1 MLTVAVQITLYC
13 GCCVVPKR
21 PKVRAMDILLELEPG
36 RALPLATP
44 GHPLLQVRAGRVWLT
59 RRNDPVDH
67 FLRSGD
73 QLLLGEGDGVV
84 VEAAGDEPVRLS
96 LSRPPGWQGLIA
108 GLWWRLATLALV
120 APAGHVHNNGRRSCW
135 SSTNTRCRT
144 SARRRASAP
153 PCATTARRVR
163 CAASSCACQ
172 SRAEPARGCPEGQA
186 RLAKARTRFHA

>member
-13 GCCVVPKR
+13 GCCVAPKR

-73 QLLLGEGDGVV
+73 QLLLAEGDGVV
-84 VEAAGDEPVRLS
+84 VEAAGNEPVRLS

-108 GLWWRLATLALV
+108 GLWWRLATLAL
-120 APAGHVHNNGRRSCW
+120 
-135 SSTNTRCRT
+135 
-144 SARRRASAP
+144 ARLQASAQRWP
-153 PCATTARRVR
+153 PELLELDEHALQDIGAPSGIRTAVR
-163 CAASSCACQ
+163 NHREARAL
-172 SRAEPARGCPEGQA
+172 RAEQL
-186 RLAKARTRFHA
+186 RLSVAS